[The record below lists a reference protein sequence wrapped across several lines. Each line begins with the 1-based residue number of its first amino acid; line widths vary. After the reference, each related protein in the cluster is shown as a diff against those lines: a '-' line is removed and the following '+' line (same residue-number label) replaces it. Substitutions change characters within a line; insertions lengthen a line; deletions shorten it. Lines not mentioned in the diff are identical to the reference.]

1 MPTHAADGSPSTVSE
16 KITIEQAV
24 AEATEANLD
33 LLAGRANIAV
43 AEARVITAGLKPNPV
58 LSLAAD
64 HLDLL
69 GTGFS
74 PENGGGPAEIS
85 AQTEFVLERGGK
97 RNHRVTAAKAETSVT
112 RLNFLDNVR
121 TTIFEVQSAFV
132 DGLLARAT
140 LELAQENQASQ
151 KRIVAVNADRLA
163 AGDIAELELI
173 RSRLSALTYDNA
185 VRVAELNLRS
195 TLTDLQKL
203 LGRTRSNPM
212 FGIEGE
218 LRQDAEIPDLALVR
232 KQALAHRPDLLAMRE
247 DLRRAQANFDLQ
259 LAQGKVDYSVG
270 AEYRRQQ
277 GVNGT
282 SNSLGFFFSVPLA
295 VYDRNQGEI
304 EGASRERQ
312 QIQIQI
318 RALEAAVTS
327 EIEIAHQ
334 RLLTARSLLQSIEE
348 EMLQEARDVRA
359 ITEFSYKSGDATL
372 LELLDAQNAFNETIQ
387 TYDEARAEYARAL
400 YFIESV
406 TGTAVNP

>member
-1 MPTHAADGSPSTVSE
+1 M
-16 KITIEQAV
+16 
-24 AEATEANLD
+24 
-33 LLAGRANIAV
+33 
-43 AEARVITAGLKPNPV
+43 
-58 LSLAAD
+58 
-64 HLDLL
+64 
-69 GTGFS
+69 
-74 PENGGGPAEIS
+74 
-85 AQTEFVLERGGK
+85 ERGGK
-97 RNHRVTAAKAETSVT
+97 RGHRVTTAEAETSVA
-112 RLNFLDNVR
+112 RLNFLDSVR
-121 TTIFEVQSAFV
+121 TTVFEVQSAFV
-132 DGLLARAT
+132 DGLLARAA
-140 LELAQENQASQ
+140 LALAHENQASQ

-185 VRVAELNLRS
+185 VRVAELNLRA

-203 LGRTRSNPM
+203 LGRARSNPM
-212 FGIEGE
+212 FEIEGE
-218 LRQDAEIPDLALVR
+218 LRQDAEIPDLDLVR
-232 KQALAHRPDLLAMRE
+232 KQALEHRPDLLAMRE
-247 DLRRAQANFDLQ
+247 DLKRAQANFDLQ

-318 RALEAAVTS
+318 RALEVAVTS
-327 EIEIAHQ
+327 EIEVAHQ

-348 EMLQEARDVRA
+348 EMLQEARDVRD

-406 TGTAVNP
+406 TGKAVNP